1 MTSPIKDKD
10 YLIKFLLDKTVD
22 LGARDDCAMDL
33 ADYETEDVF
42 AALYKCASDKSE
54 NEVIQGSCGES
65 LAEIMVRTNI
75 FRKEYSVDLSEHADA
90 EFKAFIKNKKQE
102 WLNKINS

>member
-1 MTSPIKDKD
+1 MKDKD

-33 ADYETEDVF
+33 ADHDTEDVF
-42 AALYKCASDKSE
+42 TALYKCATDKSE
-54 NEVIQGSCGES
+54 EEIIQGTCGES

-75 FRKEYSVDLSEHADA
+75 FRKEYSVDLSEYADA
-90 EFKAFIKNKKQE
+90 EFKAFIKSEKQE
-102 WLNKINS
+102 WLDKI